1 MSRRKK
7 NKTEYFSRRD
17 HLRWL
22 QLSARKAVHERKNS
36 KTKNVKESE
45 ANEPTL
51 PIPEKWRLVPEGV
64 NLYKWQQECID
75 AWYKNGYRGTVKV
88 ATGGG
93 KTLFALAAAQ
103 HIQNNRE
110 SQLCLAIV
118 VPTIVLL
125 NQWYEELES
134 SNLPMEVIAKLGGG
148 NSVSDVD
155 LSAAR
160 VLICVLVS
168 AQKHLPNLIKLADWE
183 QKMLLIVDECH
194 KAGAN
199 QAKNIFQ
206 IDPAFTL
213 GLSAT
218 PERND
223 ESDNYFDDY
232 GFNDST
238 LGKALGPII
247 FDYTIDQCFED
258 GLLAPFEV
266 HHIGLP
272 LTKDESEKY
281 RLLSNEISNFNKSLR
296 PLFEQS
302 KQNHFMAWCRW
313 VVNQN
318 KPYSHKAAQFIN
330 LTSERKR
337 LLYQAKFRFEIA
349 IAILSDFSKSS
360 TDGKAILF
368 HETIQEV
375 EALFDRASR
384 QGLPAVLEHSNLPQS
399 LRNDSIEAFRN
410 GTARIIFS
418 AKSLIEGFNVPS
430 ADLGLICASTSS
442 VRQRIQSLGRMLRR
456 KPNNEEATIYALYVN
471 DTVDVEIYKKADW
484 ENIVGAKR
492 NRYFTWSPTIEG
504 ESWRKGLEEDEKP
517 PIEFKPLSEGV
528 EVGNLK
534 PGDEYPGRDDGHSL
548 KVDRMKNLRT
558 RNGGLIVRAEREI
571 IDQVIKLIDD
581 RNLCH
586 LTEAGHLIVRKPAA
600 DSSYQVRK
608 WEFVADLD
616 VKITEEPTGT
626 IKLLKKRT
634 SGKWKILKKEKEN
647 IVFASGPEESI
658 KVLLDWIARIEAGL
672 SIEADEIYWD
682 EKSKYWMEIY
692 SKRHVC
698 PESEIKPLEF

>member
-1 MSRRKK
+1 MSRSK
-7 NKTEYFSRRD
+7 NKKTQYFSRRD

-22 QLSARKAVHERKNS
+22 QLSARKAVHERRNS

-51 PIPEKWRLVPEGV
+51 PVPEKWRLVPKGV
-64 NLYKWQQECID
+64 NLYKWQRECVD

-110 SQLCLAIV
+110 NQLCLAIV
-118 VPTIVLL
+118 VPTIVLM
-125 NQWYEELES
+125 NQWYEEFES
-134 SNLPMEVIAKLGGG
+134 SNLPKETLVKLGGG
-148 NSVSDVD
+148 NLVSD
-155 LSAAR
+155 LNLGAAR
-160 VLICVLVS
+160 VLICVLAS
-168 AQKHLPNLIKLADWE
+168 AKKHLPKQVKTANWESKL
-183 QKMLLIVDECH
+183 LLIVDECH
-194 KAGAN
+194 KAGAD
-199 QAKNIFQ
+199 QAKQIFQ
-206 IDPAFTL
+206 IEPAFTL

-218 PERND
+218 PERSD
-223 ESDNYFDDY
+223 ESEDQFDDSA
-232 GFNDST
+232 FNNST

-247 FDYTIDQCFED
+247 YDYTIDQCFED

-272 LTKDESEKY
+272 LTNEEFGKY
-281 RLLSNEISNFNKSLR
+281 QLLSNEISNFNRTLR
-296 PLFEQS
+296 PIFEQS
-302 KQNHFMAWCRW
+302 KQTHFMAWCRW
-313 VVNQN
+313 VTRQN
-318 KPYSHKAAQFIN
+318 KPYARKTAQFIN

-337 LLYQAKFRFEIA
+337 LLYQSKYRFEVS
-349 IAILSDFSKSS
+349 IAILSEFAKLNSE
-360 TDGKAILF
+360 GKAILF
-368 HETIQEV
+368 HENIDEV
-375 EALFDRASR
+375 EALFDSASKQR
-384 QGLPAVLEHSNLPQS
+384 LPAVLEHSNLPQS
-399 LRNDSIEAFRN
+399 IRNDSIEAFRN

-418 AKSLIEGFNVPS
+418 VKSLVEGFNVPS
-430 ADLGLICASTSS
+430 ADLGVICASTSS

-471 DTVDVEIYKKADW
+471 DTVDVEIFKKADW

-528 EVGNLK
+528 DVGNLK
-534 PGDEYPGRDDGHSL
+534 PGDEYPGRDDGHNL

-581 RNLCH
+581 HNLCH
-586 LTEAGHLIVRKPAA
+586 LTEAGHLIVRKPVA

-634 SGKWKILKKEKEN
+634 SGKWRILKKEKEN

-658 KVLLDWIARIEAGL
+658 KVLLDWITRIEAGL

-692 SKRHVC
+692 SKRHDC